1 MSLGKQGAVQP
12 DLMVTWRDMPRSPG
26 HAFYDRLD
34 AVLAAAGFDRFVEDV
49 SAPFYAAVMGRPS
62 MPPGRYF
69 RMLLVGYFEGIDSE
83 RGIAWRCA
91 DSLSLRSFLG
101 LGLTEAVPDHST
113 LAKTRAR
120 LSLEAHRRIFDW
132 VVGRLAAAG
141 LVKGKRI
148 GVDASTMEANA
159 AMRGITRRE
168 TGESWRQM
176 LAKLAAESGVE
187 TPSDDELRRLDRGR
201 KAKKVGNAEWTS
213 PSDPEAR
220 ITRMKDGRTRLA
232 YKPEHAV
239 DLDTGAV
246 VAADIHR
253 GDGGDTTTLGPTL
266 ARAEEGL
273 AAAGV
278 GPTLEAPA
286 ELVTDKGYHG
296 RAVLKDLDGGPWKTR
311 ISEPKR
317 HELLRW
323 RGDDRARRAVYNNR
337 ARLLGGVARA
347 AFKLRAE
354 LCERAF
360 AHILDRGGVRRTWL
374 RGRDNVA
381 KRYLVHVAGFNLA
394 LLMRALTGAGT
405 PRTAAE
411 AATAG
416 LRGGP
421 IYLHAD
427 DTTLLIPFV
436 LDPSGHPIAMAIIAI
451 TPEPSPLSTGC

>member
-12 DLMVTWRDMPRSPG
+12 DLMVTWQDMPRSPG
-26 HAFYDRLD
+26 HAFYDRLNE
-34 AVLAAAGFDRFVEDV
+34 VLGAAGFDRFAEELC
-49 SAPFYAAVMGRPS
+49 APFYALVMGRPS
-62 MPPGRYF
+62 IPPGRYF

-120 LSLEAHRRIFDW
+120 LSLEGHQRVFDW
-132 VVGRLAAAG
+132 VLRRLAEGG
-141 LVKGKRI
+141 LVTGKRI

-159 AMRGITRRE
+159 AMRAIVRRE
-168 TGESWRQM
+168 SGESWREM
-176 LAKLAAESGVE
+176 LTKLAAESGVE
-187 TPSDDELRRLDRGR
+187 MPSDDDLRRLDRGR

-246 VAADIHR
+246 VAVDIHR
-253 GDGGDTTTLGPTL
+253 GDAGDTTTLGATL

-278 GPTLEAPA
+278 GPTPEAPA

-296 RAVLKDLDGGPWKTR
+296 RDVLRDLEDSPWKTR

-317 HELLRW
+317 RELLRW

-337 ARLLGGVARA
+337 ARLLSGVART

-360 AHILDRGGVRRTWL
+360 AHILDRGRQRRTWL

-381 KRYLVHVAGFNLA
+381 KRYLVHVAGHNLA
-394 LLMRALTGAGT
+394 LLMRALTGFGT
-405 PRTAAE
+405 PKAAAD
-411 AATAG
+411 AARGALFYLQAG
-416 LRGGP
+416 
-421 IYLHAD
+421 
-427 DTTLLIPFV
+427 DTTLLILFV
-436 LDPSGHPIAMAIIAI
+436 ILPAGRSATAVIAI

>member
-1 MSLGKQGAVQP
+1 MSLGKQEAVQP
-12 DLMVTWRDMPRSPG
+12 DLMVTWQDMPRSPG
-26 HAFYDRLD
+26 HAFYDRLNE
-34 AVLAAAGFDRFVEDV
+34 VLGAAGFDRFAEELC
-49 SAPFYAAVMGRPS
+49 APFYALVMGRPS
-62 MPPGRYF
+62 IPPGRYF

-120 LSLEAHRRIFDW
+120 LSLEGHQRVFDW
-132 VVGRLAAAG
+132 VVGRLAANG

-159 AMRGITRRE
+159 AMRAIVRRE
-168 TGESWRQM
+168 SGESWRQM
-176 LAKLAAESGVE
+176 LTKLAAESGVE
-187 TPSDDELRRLDRGR
+187 TPTDDDLRRLDRGR

-220 ITRMKDGRTRLA
+220 ITRLKDGRTRLA
-232 YKPEHAV
+232 YKPEHAI

-246 VAADIHR
+246 VAADIHP
-253 GDGGDTTTLGPTL
+253 GDAGDTTTLGATL

-278 GPTLEAPA
+278 GPTPEAPA

-296 RAVLKDLDGGPWKTR
+296 RDVLRDLEDSPWKTR

-317 HELLRW
+317 RDLLRW

-337 ARLLGGVARA
+337 ARLLSGVART

-360 AHILDRGGVRRTWL
+360 AHILDRGRQRRTWL

-381 KRYLVHVAGFNLA
+381 KRYLVHVAGHNLA
-394 LLMRALTGAGT
+394 LLMRALTGFGT
-405 PRTAAE
+405 PKAA
-411 AATAG
+411 ADAP
-416 LRGGP
+416 RGGLF
-421 IYLHAD
+421 YLHAG
-427 DTTLLIPFV
+427 DTTLLILFV
-436 LDPSGHPIAMAIIAI
+436 ILPAGRSATAVIAI

>member
-12 DLMVTWRDMPRSPG
+12 DLMVTWQDMPRSPG
-26 HAFYDRLD
+26 HAFYDRLNE
-34 AVLAAAGFDRFVEDV
+34 VLGAAGFDRFAEELC
-49 SAPFYAAVMGRPS
+49 APFYALVMGRPS
-62 MPPGRYF
+62 IPPGRYF

-120 LSLEAHRRIFDW
+120 LSLEGHQRVFDW
-132 VVGRLAAAG
+132 VLRRLAAGG

-159 AMRGITRRE
+159 AMRAIVRRE
-168 TGESWRQM
+168 SGESWRQM
-176 LAKLAAESGVE
+176 LTKLAAESGVE
-187 TPSDDELRRLDRGR
+187 TPSDDDLRRLDRGR
-201 KAKKVGNAEWTS
+201 KAKKKVGNAEWTS

-246 VAADIHR
+246 VAVDIHR
-253 GDGGDTTTLGPTL
+253 GDAGDTTTLGATL

-278 GPTLEAPA
+278 GPTPGAPA
-286 ELVTDKGYHG
+286 ELVADKGYHG
-296 RAVLKDLDGGPWKTR
+296 RDVLRDLEDSPWKTR

-317 HELLRW
+317 RELLRW

-337 ARLLGGVARA
+337 ARLLSGVARA

-360 AHILDRGGVRRTWL
+360 AHILDRGRQRRTWL

-381 KRYLVHVAGFNLA
+381 KRYLVHVAGHNLA
-394 LLMRALTGAGT
+394 LLMRALTGFGT
-405 PRTAAE
+405 PKAAAD
-411 AATAG
+411 AARGALFYLQAG
-416 LRGGP
+416 
-421 IYLHAD
+421 
-427 DTTLLIPFV
+427 DTTLLILFV
-436 LDPSGHPIAMAIIAI
+436 ILPAGRSATAVIAI